1 MDVIPDMDDLL
12 NELEAAETT
21 QKLKYN
27 ANDPVINPKV
37 ALLASSN
44 DFIDKQNGI
53 HILHNDH
60 IDEVSNDAEAT
71 SVLSD
76 IITSLSSNENRSL
89 QHSMEANDVIED
101 VTEVLK
107 DSTNERS
114 ISADTAECKKDGTEN
129 ILSNHSSSY
138 SSVILNEYRYRETN
152 SGELFNKVTDE
163 VDRIAERYAE
173 MEHYLNSCDT
183 NDTSINISEQ
193 SDREV
198 RSIFSATKA
207 IKDEVINVEEADR
220 KCLSDELN
228 SDRNFRSASE
238 LENETNRGVRNTV
251 VEIAVEA
258 VIPECE
264 VTLCTAIDEQPVNEV
279 SRDTSVTAGE
289 DSGLDDTQEDV
300 SVCINGSTTLV
311 ERPSLS
317 SCAQSSITVGNI
329 EEIINEV
336 EKSNNEN
343 DTERRENDNEEEQQS
358 ELVEDNNVHSVNE
371 CEILAPIADEA
382 QAVSVVSS
390 THDISCDSGVKYLT
404 ESERQ
409 LGKKKPIWIDDKETL
424 SCMLCCIKFTVFVRR
439 HHCRCC
445 GRVLCARCT
454 TQKSPLSY
462 VNNPKKEYRVCD
474 PCFETLKRIEE
485 SEKNTR
491 TGELADMNESGH
503 SSDIPVTKP
512 ALKVREKSENIINT
526 SDNQGSLSNDATR
539 GSSSIK
545 RNVTFR
551 DGLHPG
557 YSSNEIQSST
567 TDMGSSKPKKHDSR
581 RHVSRRLLQL
591 HVADECVCLLPDI
604 DLTSNVKETSV
615 NVNQHAAVGNNCL
628 YLRSN
633 NGSIIECDNIQ
644 DLITSLKNFE
654 PAEVMIFRNL
664 WCIIKLCKYENKTVM
679 CIISRGM
686 SFVGLDEIFLA
697 YYCDTEFF
705 ELPIDYLWRIYEIY
719 QDALS
724 PRSESSDEE
733 LGIRL
738 SHNRTPSLNRTIRF
752 SNSDKPVARDIL
764 LFRPSVQTFE
774 NFLVP
779 SSSFLVATFIY
790 QCESIWATVIPQRL
804 LFRLGLQ
811 ASFYPTPIINDLN
824 REPVYNSIFDASV
837 LKMFNDFR
845 NWHFQMPF
853 ILGSTLT
860 VRDNSESILIIP
872 TWALEEVIKLIKG
885 NKNMVAWCLDF
896 SPDADSYLVCKQDNA
911 GCFNSQIF
919 RNGIGNRKVTGAS
932 FIVID
937 GALKDG
943 GEPLSVNVL
952 EDGMTVRFRS
962 DIMESLIEALLVGQ
976 DFEHDSPAMK
986 FSVKWDNDSYRQQP
1000 IGGLISPIDNRSLI
1014 GCYQYGLKKSRILRS
1029 SHPIPNQMYWSLRLV
1044 SVYNVAKGRFIQ
1056 RVQSKVFSVSEQVVA
1071 QIATTL
1077 APFATALIE
1086 NDLRHIFFRIRVT
1099 TEDAEYKTQPWPG
1112 MQKEF
1117 AAWLDFLD
1125 YQVAPGLFTVCS
1137 YVTLGFHAEL
1147 HMALISVR
1155 PNP

>member
-1 MDVIPDMDDLL
+1 MDIVPDMDDLL

-21 QKLKYN
+21 QKLKYD
-27 ANDPVINPKV
+27 ANDPVMNPKV
-37 ALLASSN
+37 VVLDSSN

-53 HILHNDH
+53 HILHNNH
-60 IDEVSNDAEAT
+60 IEEVNSDAEAT
-71 SVLSD
+71 NVLFD
-76 IITSLSSNENRSL
+76 IITSLSSNESRSL
-89 QHSMEANDVIED
+89 QHNMEVNHVIEEA
-101 VTEVLK
+101 TEVLK
-107 DSTNERS
+107 DSTSENS
-114 ISADTAECKKDGTEN
+114 ISADTADCKKDETE
-129 ILSNHSSSY
+129 
-138 SSVILNEYRYRETN
+138 
-152 SGELFNKVTDE
+152 VTDE

-173 MEHYLNSCDT
+173 MEHYLDSCDT
-183 NDTSINISEQ
+183 NETSVNISEQ
-193 SDREV
+193 SDREIP
-198 RSIFSATKA
+198 SIFPATKA
-207 IKDEVINVEEADR
+207 IEGEVINVEETDR
-220 KCLSDELN
+220 KSLSDELN
-228 SDRNFRSASE
+228 SDRNFQSASE
-238 LENETNRGVRNTV
+238 LEKETNRDVRNTV
-251 VEIAVEA
+251 VEMV
-258 VIPECE
+258 VKDVDVTTECD
-264 VTLCTAIDEQPVNEV
+264 VASCTGIDEQPIDEV
-279 SRDTSVTAGE
+279 LHVTSVTAE
-289 DSGLDDTQEDV
+289 DDSGLDDMQEDV
-300 SVCINGSTTLV
+300 NICINGNTTLV

-317 SCAQSSITVGNI
+317 PCCAQSSVTIGNI
-329 EEIINEV
+329 EETINAV
-336 EKSNNEN
+336 EKSNDEN
-343 DTERRENDNEEEQQS
+343 DTEKRGKDDEGEQQS
-358 ELVEDNNVHSVNE
+358 ELIENNNVHSVNE
-371 CEILAPIADEA
+371 CEIVVPTIDEA

-390 THDISCDSGVKYLT
+390 THDISWDSGVKYLT

-409 LGKKKPIWIDDKETL
+409 LGKARRIFQIKKPIWIDDKETL

-454 TQKSPLSY
+454 TQKSSLSY
-462 VNNPKKEYRVCD
+462 VNNPKKEHRVCD

-503 SSDIPVTKP
+503 SSDIIPVTKP
-512 ALKVREKSENIINT
+512 ALKLREKSENIIST
-526 SDNQGSLSNDATR
+526 SDNQGSLSNDAAR

-557 YSSNEIQSST
+557 YSSNEIQSSAA
-567 TDMGSSKPKKHDSR
+567 DMGSSKPKKHDSR
-581 RHVSRRLLQL
+581 RYVSRRLLQL
-591 HVADECVCLLPDI
+591 HVADECVCLLPGVV
-604 DLTSNVKETSV
+604 LASNVEETSA
-615 NVNQHAAVGNNCL
+615 NGNHQRATAENNCL

-633 NGSIIECDNIQ
+633 DGSIIECDNIQ
-644 DLITSLKNFE
+644 ELINSLKNFE

-664 WCIIKLCKYENKTVM
+664 WCNIKLYKYENKSVM
-679 CIISRGM
+679 CIISKGM

-697 YYCDTEFF
+697 YYCDMEFF

-724 PRSESSDEE
+724 PRNDSSDEE

-738 SHNRTPSLNRTIRF
+738 AHNRIPVLNRTVRF
-752 SNSDKPVARDIL
+752 SNSEKPVARDIL

-774 NFLVP
+774 DFLVP

-811 ASFYPTPIINDLN
+811 ASFYPTPIINDLD
-824 REPVYNSIFDASV
+824 REPVYNSIFDTSV

-845 NWHFQMPF
+845 NWRFQMPF

-860 VRDNSESILIIP
+860 VRDNSESVLIIP
-872 TWALEEVIKLIKG
+872 TWALEEIIKLIKG
-885 NKNMVAWCLDF
+885 NKNMVAWGLDF
-896 SPDADSYLVCKQDNA
+896 SPDADSYLVCKQDNT

-943 GEPLSVNVL
+943 GEALSVNVL
-952 EDGMTVRFRS
+952 EDGMTIRFRS

-986 FSVKWDNDSYRQQP
+986 FSVKWDNDSYKQQP
-1000 IGGLISPIDNRSLI
+1000 IGGLVSPIDNRSLI

-1029 SHPIPNQMYWSLRLV
+1029 SHPIPNQLHWSLRLV
-1044 SVYNVAKGRFIQ
+1044 SVYNVAKGRFVQ

-1077 APFATALIE
+1077 APFVTALIE